1 MAQPAQM
8 TVRPAR
14 PGDRV
19 ALGAL
24 VDRCSAETLYRRFHG
39 PVTATVAHELDR
51 IAAPGPDHRSW
62 VAVSPGDGTIHGT
75 ATLAH
80 TPLGTSEAAVLVE
93 DGWRRAG
100 IGRRMLAALAVEARR
115 AGTPEINATV
125 QADNEGALRFL
136 RSIAPGLR
144 SRWAGGTE
152 VEVALPV
159 ASLPA
164 VHPAAPIAPIVRSDQ
179 EAA

>member
-1 MAQPAQM
+1 MAQHAHV
-8 TVRPAR
+8 TVRPAQ
-14 PGDRV
+14 PGDRF

-39 PVTATVAHELDR
+39 PVTATVVDELDR
-51 IAAPGPDHRSW
+51 IAASGPDHRSW
-62 VAVSPGDGTIHGT
+62 VAVSPGDGRIRG
-75 ATLAH
+75 AASLARS
-80 TPLGTSEAAVLVE
+80 PLGPAEAAVLVE

-100 IGRRMLAALAVEARR
+100 IGRRMLAALAAEARR
-115 AGTPEINATV
+115 AGTPEVVATV

-144 SRWAGGTE
+144 SRWDGGTE
-152 VEVALPV
+152 VDVTLPLAAL
-159 ASLPA
+159 
-164 VHPAAPIAPIVRSDQ
+164 AAAANPTATPSRRPDQ